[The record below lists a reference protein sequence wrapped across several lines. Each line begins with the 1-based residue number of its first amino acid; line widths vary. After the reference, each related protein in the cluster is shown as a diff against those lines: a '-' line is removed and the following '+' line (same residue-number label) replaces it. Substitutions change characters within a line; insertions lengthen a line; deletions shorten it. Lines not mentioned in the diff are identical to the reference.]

1 MAAGRRKKRHATTKP
16 APKKSSANNTSIA
29 KQPVKQ
35 APKRAQVASKKKP
48 RSHDTNRHALLT
60 LLDLTQNLTD
70 EHPLEDSLRM
80 VTHAALELVPGDH
93 ASIRLLD
100 GTHTELLSG
109 ARSGAGEAM
118 PPMTF
123 RRGEGMIG
131 WVVEH
136 RAGVRVGD
144 VEKDHRFKPA
154 TELRTKFEIRSI
166 VAEPL
171 WSAGN
176 VIGVVSVSSPNLH
189 AFTADHELLARL
201 LANCSAPPIE
211 RVRLRRLAMTDDLT
225 LAFNQRY
232 LAPRFY
238 EEIERAR
245 RTGSDVSV
253 LLMDLDHFK
262 KVNDQYGHDVGDAV
276 LRMFADRVRSLVR
289 KMDIFIRRGGEEFN
303 LVMPGTSLDH
313 ARATAERIRA
323 RMSDSPFDVAGR
335 RISQTV
341 SIGIATWNGDEAP
354 EELQRRADMAMY
366 RAKEN
371 GRNRVE
377 IAHDEEI
384 EAPSS
389 LRGH

>member
-1 MAAGRRKKRHATTKP
+1 MGGRPAEKKGASAPTKKRRKASSRAVTPPPRGNARPATND
-16 APKKSSANNTSIA
+16 AA
-29 KQPVKQ
+29 
-35 APKRAQVASKKKP
+35 R
-48 RSHDTNRHALLT
+48 RALLT
-60 LLDLTQNLTD
+60 LLELTQTLTD
-70 EHPLEDSLRM
+70 DHPLEESLRH
-80 VTHAALELVPGDH
+80 VTAAALDLVPGDH

-109 ARSGAGEAM
+109 ARSGAGETL

-123 RRGEGMIG
+123 RRGEGLIG

-136 RAGVRVGD
+136 RHGVRVGQASRD
-144 VEKDHRFKPA
+144 PRFKPA
-154 TELRTKFEIRSI
+154 PTSDTRFPIQSI

-176 VIGVVSVSSPNLH
+176 VIGAVSVSSPNAH
-189 AFTADHELLARL
+189 AFTADHELLVRL

-225 LAFNQRY
+225 LAYNQRY

-245 RTGSDVSV
+245 RNRADMSV
-253 LLMDLDHFK
+253 LMMDLDHFK
-262 KVNDQYGHDVGDAV
+262 RVNDEYGHAVGDAV
-276 LRMFADRVRSLVR
+276 LRLFADRVRAVVR
-289 KMDIFIRRGGEEFN
+289 KVDIFIRRGGEEFN

-313 ARATAERIRA
+313 ARATAERIRRA
-323 RMSDSPFDVAGR
+323 QADAPFEIGDLKIV
-335 RISQTV
+335 QTA
-341 SIGIATWNGDEAP
+341 SIGVATWNGEEAP

-371 GRNRVE
+371 GRNCVE
-377 IAHDEEI
+377 IARDEEL
-384 EAPSS
+384 PSPQS
-389 LRGH
+389 LRSAEQET

>member
-1 MAAGRRKKRHATTKP
+1 MGARKKKKLTAKP
-16 APKKSSANNTSIA
+16 IAKPPKK
-29 KQPVKQ
+29 Q
-35 APKRAQVASKKKP
+35 ARQVPPQKPASKKTLKKKTHK
-48 RSHDTNRHALLT
+48 RHDSNRHALLT
-60 LLDLTQNLTD
+60 LLELTQTLTD
-70 EHPLEDSLRM
+70 DHPLEESLRK
-80 VTHAALELVPGDH
+80 VTEAALHLVPGDH

-118 PPMTF
+118 APMTF

-154 TELRTKFEIRSI
+154 TELRTKFEIKSI

-176 VIGVVSVSSPNLH
+176 VIGVVSVSSPRLH
-189 AFTADHELLARL
+189 AFSSDHELLARL

-225 LAFNQRY
+225 LAYNQRY

-253 LLMDLDHFK
+253 LLMDLDYFK
-262 KVNDQYGHDVGDAV
+262 KVNDQFGHDVGDAV

-303 LVMPGTSLDH
+303 LVMPATSLDH

-323 RMSDSPFDVAGR
+323 RMSDSPFEVGGR
-335 RISQTV
+335 HISQTV
-341 SIGIATWNGDEAP
+341 SIGIATWDGDEAP

-377 IAHDEEI
+377 IAHDEEVL
-384 EAPSS
+384 APST
-389 LRGH
+389 LPGV